1 MNTPDII
8 YCQENTSKNAKKAE
22 AISEPMPGNMDWL
35 PRPKLARSAHPDLQH
50 LIDRKGSLFAGWR

>member
-8 YCQENTSKNAKKAE
+8 YCQEKTSKNAQKAE
-22 AISEPMPGNMDWL
+22 ANRGAMPGNIDWV
-35 PRPKLARSAHPDLQH
+35 PRAKPARSAHPDLQH